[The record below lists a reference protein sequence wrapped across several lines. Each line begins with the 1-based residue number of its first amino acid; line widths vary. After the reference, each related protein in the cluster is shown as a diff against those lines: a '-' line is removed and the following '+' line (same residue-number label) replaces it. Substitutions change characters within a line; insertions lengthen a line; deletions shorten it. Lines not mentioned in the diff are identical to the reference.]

1 MIIDVSRYNRVI
13 DFKRAKAAGVTEVIS
28 RVGVGF
34 NGDPF
39 FGRNYRRAKEQ
50 GLKVGAYYVPKWNYD
65 AVMQAEACAAA
76 LDGAG
81 WAQDGEVWIDCEVAD
96 GYSGPSLRNAVYNF
110 LKVLET
116 VIHVRPGIYTA
127 NWWWTPNMG
136 NTSWAKTYNLWMA
149 HYTTASKPLM
159 PAGWTTWRI
168 WQYSESGR
176 VDGIPGSTDL
186 NRRA

>member
-13 DFKRAKAAGVTEVIS
+13 DFAKVKAAGVTEVIS

-39 FGRNYRRAKEQ
+39 FGRNYVRARAL

-65 AVMQAEACAAA
+65 TTMQVEACAAS

-81 WAQDGEVWIDCEVAD
+81 WKQDGEVWIDCEVAD
-96 GYSGPSLRNAVYNF
+96 GYTGAALRNAIYNF
-110 LKVLET
+110 LTKLEAT
-116 VIHVRPGIYTA
+116 LHVRPGIYTA
-127 NWWWTPNMG
+127 NWWWTPRVG
-136 NTSWAKTYNLWMA
+136 NTSWARTYQLWVA
-149 HYTTASKPLM
+149 HYTTDIKPIM
-159 PAGWTTWRI
+159 PLGWTKYAI

-176 VDGIPGSTDL
+176 VDGVQGNVDL
-186 NRRA
+186 NRRV